1 MADEPGTGGAT
12 PPDAPTPDGATPD
25 GSADDGRDAPSGD
38 GDSKLRDA
46 GKAALDKER
55 DARREAE
62 RRAAEYEKRLQALE
76 DEGKS
81 EIERAISR
89 LDRQSAELDS
99 ERKRTA
105 ELESKLAERDLLE
118 LKRTVA
124 IEAGLPLDAAHR
136 LVGTDVRSLR
146 ADAQRYLEE
155 RGKPEGSL
163 GIGRGGAASGRGVA
177 TDMNQLIREASGRTS

>member
-1 MADEPGTGGAT
+1 VADEPGTGGAT
-12 PPDAPTPDGATPD
+12 PPDAPTPEGAKPE
-25 GSADDGRDAPSGD
+25 GPADDGRDAPSGD
-38 GDSKLRDA
+38 DDSSLRTP

-55 DARREAE
+55 EARREAE
-62 RRAAEYEKRLQALE
+62 RRATEYEKRLQALE

-89 LDRQSAELDS
+89 LDRQSAELDQERSRSS
-99 ERKRTA
+99 ELQRRLD
-105 ELESKLAERDLLE
+105 EVELLE
-118 LKRTVA
+118 LKRSVA
-124 IEAGLPLDAAHR
+124 AEAGLPLDAAHR
-136 LVGTDVRSLR
+136 LVGTDVRSLK

-177 TDMNQLIREASGRTS
+177 VDMNQLIREASGRTS